1 MIPYLENEKLAQGY
15 YSETGTVLRRKD
27 SVKGG
32 QSLLIF
38 LRGLGPRWVNAP
50 SGKNRFGGATEPLVW
65 GTFNLYQSPSMLYLQ
80 GAEVKEDFISLR
92 NSRDSLLAALRIY
105 KQTAKILMDTHTSD
119 NILNLLWSTMVQLS
133 TSSFVQAVEFR
144 FIWRLLNLLGTA
156 PSLQNCV
163 CCGAVIDGT
172 SFWTDDGLKCNKCL
186 LKTAGNYSE
195 INIAD
200 LQLLQKTALLG
211 HDSYLVWS
219 QKQTD
224 NMVYLVHT
232 KKLMTFFD
240 NVR

>member
-27 SVKGG
+27 SVKGA

-92 NSRDSLLAALRIY
+92 NSRESLLAALRIY

-119 NILNLLWSTMVQLS
+119 NI
-133 TSSFVQAVEFR
+133 
-144 FIWRLLNLLGTA
+144 
-156 PSLQNCV
+156 
-163 CCGAVIDGT
+163 
-172 SFWTDDGLKCNKCL
+172 
-186 LKTAGNYSE
+186 
-195 INIAD
+195 
-200 LQLLQKTALLG
+200 
-211 HDSYLVWS
+211 
-219 QKQTD
+219 
-224 NMVYLVHT
+224 
-232 KKLMTFFD
+232 
-240 NVR
+240 